1 MKLPRECRI
10 AKNCSLKNIIRVVDL
25 MDFHQTV
32 EYEYFRSIAIDTEI
46 EDEPIFLGIVGIS
59 IFKTQING
67 TRMRKKL
74 IKGPTLSIESHL
86 DQVDPRLLEL
96 DHEDV
101 TYQLSMQEYNILQ
114 TLVHRDPIGFWTYKK
129 KKKD

>member
-1 MKLPRECRI
+1 
-10 AKNCSLKNIIRVVDL
+10 

-101 TYQLSMQEYNILQ
+101 TYQLSMQEYNSLQ